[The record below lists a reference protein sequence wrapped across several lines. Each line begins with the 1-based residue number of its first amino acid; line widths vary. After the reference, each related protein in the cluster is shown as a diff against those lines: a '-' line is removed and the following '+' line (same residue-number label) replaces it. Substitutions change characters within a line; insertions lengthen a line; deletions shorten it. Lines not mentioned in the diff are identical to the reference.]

1 MKIFNCG
8 KKVSVY
14 QHEGHIQSRI
24 VYFLMN
30 LQVSQ
35 VRRRGQSYDEF
46 SAPDNL
52 LVPPWSEWVQRSRQ
66 TWWGQR
72 ADWVWQVGENWWSE
86 TCYHLANVRQY
97 SRKLGEYINSL
108 EVTNQWFTFIRDRD
122 HCYSV
127 LMKRIPLLLCGLP
140 GWDGLLRLPSI
151 LKEGRRGMSDISD
164 FNRCRFLSVGG
175 KLWMRS
181 MQGNA
186 LAWPWR
192 RLKLGLEIYL
202 QDSPTGYYDYSLIA
216 FVQET
221 WFN

>member
-1 MKIFNCG
+1 MFLMNHLNLVECWTPLQNEAVNDFKKRIAHYEDQYQTLDEVKEPDLSFMKIFNCG

-72 ADWVWQVGENWWSE
+72 ADWVWQVGETRWSE
-86 TCYHLANVRQY
+86 IFYHLANVRQY

-108 EVTNQWFTFIRDRD
+108 EVTNQLYR
-122 HCYSV
+122 
-127 LMKRIPLLLCGLP
+127 P
-140 GWDGLLRLPSI
+140 
-151 LKEGRRGMSDISD
+151 
-164 FNRCRFLSVGG
+164 
-175 KLWMRS
+175 
-181 MQGNA
+181 
-186 LAWPWR
+186 
-192 RLKLGLEIYL
+192 EI
-202 QDSPTGYYDYSLIA
+202 
-216 FVQET
+216 
-221 WFN
+221 